1 MAASEYARGRE
12 WYVEARK
19 PAGGFCF
26 LHYERVLRTWQ
37 ALVAGDLQLRDVRVW
52 LACHEL
58 TARRCNLPT
67 TRRPRYGLDELKRLV
82 GGVGGEHLRAS
93 IRRLER
99 GGHLSFTEAI
109 VTTSPGNEPRGRLV
123 PVARPLLRM
132 LTKARG
138 RAFIATTLGH
148 LLRCVFYRTG
158 VCRSGGWCKASWVA
172 ETFGVGLRAV
182 REARA
187 RLVGLGV
194 LRLLAADQTRLNRYG
209 KPVVVD
215 FDWHPESAPQAR
227 FSTTESAPP
236 REHKKL
242 SLRRVE
248 HQKPARAAVPA
259 GVHTHMATPR
269 LNAVQMV
276 DLEDPR
282 RLRELFKQAHASR
295 LVTLC
300 EADILAVFG
309 AAAHATRVSTHN
321 PPGLFYWMVSAKRWE
336 HISGRD
342 EDHARK
348 MLRQLREYKSPSSV
362 GKFNPRD
369 KVRCVA
375 S

>member
-1 MAASEYARGRE
+1 MIACVTVRNWGGKNMAASEYARGRE

-58 TARRCNLPT
+58 TARRCNLPDA
-67 TRRPRYGLDELKRLV
+67 RSPRYGLDELKRLV

-99 GGHLSFTEAI
+99 GGHLCFTEAK
-109 VTTSPGNEPRGRLV
+109 VTTSPGDQPRGRIV

-132 LTKARG
+132 LAKARG

-194 LRLLAADQTRLNRYG
+194 LRLLTADQTRLNRYG
-209 KPVVVD
+209 KPVVVELE
-215 FDWHPESAPQAR
+215 WHSESAPQAR

-236 REHKKL
+236 RKHKKL
-242 SLRRVE
+242 SLRRVD
-248 HQKPARAAVPA
+248 HQKPARAVDAVGVCKQTIQPDLDNVKVADLDTPWCLA
-259 GVHTHMATPR
+259 G
-269 LNAVQMV
+269 
-276 DLEDPR
+276 
-282 RLRELFKQAHASR
+282 LFKQAR
-295 LVTLC
+295 ERRWVRRC
-300 EADILAVFG
+300 EADVLAVF
-309 AAAHATRVSTHN
+309 AAACHAARVGKQN
-321 PPGLFYWMVSAKRWE
+321 KPGLFVWLIKGRHWDMLSCE
-336 HISGRD
+336 DEDSGRT
-342 EDHARK
+342 
-348 MLRQLREYKSPSSV
+348 MLRRLQISFGQGR
-362 GKFNPRD
+362 
-369 KVRCVA
+369 
-375 S
+375 